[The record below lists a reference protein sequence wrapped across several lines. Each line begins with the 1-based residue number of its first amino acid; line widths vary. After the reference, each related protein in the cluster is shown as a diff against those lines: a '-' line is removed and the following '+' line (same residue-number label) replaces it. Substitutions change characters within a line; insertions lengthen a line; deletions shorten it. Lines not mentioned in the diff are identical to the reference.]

1 VALTLP
7 APDEKAAVVRAMF
20 DRIAPRYERLNTL
33 LTFGLDRGWR
43 RATIAAAG
51 IGPGS
56 LVVDLACGTGD
67 LAALAARAGAHV
79 LGIDFARAMLARAR
93 GRGAALVQADAGALP
108 LRDGRVDAVT
118 CGFALRN
125 VTCIPQVLAEA
136 ARVLRPG
143 GRLVLLE
150 VAEPRGALLRWGH
163 RLYFHRIVPL
173 LGAMLAD
180 REAYAYLPAST
191 AYLPDPATLR
201 AQLEAAGFATPQ
213 RRLLGGGS
221 VQLVTAERDARAA
234 AGRAA

>member
-7 APDEKAAVVRAMF
+7 APGEKAAVVRAMF
-20 DRIAPRYERLNTL
+20 DRIAPRYQQLNTL
-33 LTFGLDRGWR
+33 LTFGLDRRWR
-43 RATIAAAG
+43 RSAIAAAG
-51 IGPGS
+51 IVPGC

-67 LAALAARAGAHV
+67 LAALAARRGGRV
-79 LGIDFARAMLARAR
+79 LGIDFARAMLAQAR
-93 GRGAALVQADAGALP
+93 GRGAILVQADAGALP
-108 LRDGRVDAVT
+108 LRDGHADAVT

-125 VTCIPQVLAEA
+125 VTSIAQVLAEA

-150 VAEPRGALLRWGH
+150 IAEPGSALLRWGH

-173 LGAMLAD
+173 LGALLAD

-191 AYLPDPATLR
+191 AYLPDPIALC
-201 AQLEAAGFATPQ
+201 AQLDAAGFATPR

-221 VQLVTAERDARAA
+221 VQLVTAERD
-234 AGRAA
+234 GRAA